1 LKQLSLAATPDNIA
15 AILELDTT
23 LTAPEK
29 IDSLS
34 YTKELL
40 QVAIPGAGI
49 PVGGIFSLGATV
61 AYEVG
66 FSTTFKG
73 IASSNYGVLGSLPNS
88 TGASIDAVTSSN
100 SVANGFN
107 APINLQPIFNLTS
120 LTADVVVAAF
130 SQPKLNFGVDIT
142 QIGHYAVGLVVK
154 LPATTHPASA
164 TPPPEPLQLAPPS
177 PANGILSST
186 SSPKTPPRA
195 APKTLS

>member
-1 LKQLSLAATPDNIA
+1 LKQLSPAATPDNIA

-73 IASSNYGVLGSLPNS
+73 IASSNYGVLGLFQTAQACRSTRSL
-88 TGASIDAVTSSN
+88 
-100 SVANGFN
+100 
-107 APINLQPIFNLTS
+107 Q
-120 LTADVVVAAF
+120 
-130 SQPKLNFGVDIT
+130 
-142 QIGHYAVGLVVK
+142 
-154 LPATTHPASA
+154 ATV
-164 TPPPEPLQLAPPS
+164 
-177 PANGILSST
+177 
-186 SSPKTPPRA
+186 
-195 APKTLS
+195 

>member
-1 LKQLSLAATPDNIA
+1 MKQLSLAATPDNIA
-15 AILELDTT
+15 AILELD
-23 LTAPEK
+23 EK

-49 PVGGIFSLGATV
+49 PVSGIFSLGATV

-73 IASSNYGVLGSLPNS
+73 IASSNYGVLGSLRNS
-88 TGASIDAVTSSN
+88 TGVSIDAVTSSD
-100 SVANGFN
+100 SCFN

-120 LTADVVVAAF
+120 LTADVVVAAL
-130 SQPKLNFGVDIT
+130 SQPKLKYGVDST
-142 QIGHYAVGLVVK
+142 QIGHYDVGLVVK
-154 LPATTHPASA
+154 LPLVFVTMAAGYNASGFCDTTPGA
-164 TPPPEPLQLAPPS
+164 PPPS
-177 PANGILSST
+177 PANGTSSST
-186 SSPKTPPRA
+186 SSLKTLPQA

>member
-1 LKQLSLAATPDNIA
+1 MKLLSLAATPDIIA
-15 AILELDTT
+15 AILELDTI

-49 PVGGIFSLGATV
+49 PVGEIFSLGATV

-88 TGASIDAVTSSN
+88 IGVSIDAVTSSN

-130 SQPKLNFGVDIT
+130 SQPKINFGVDIT
-142 QIGHYAVGLVVK
+142 QIGHLVSVTM
-154 LPATTHPASA
+154 AAGYNASGFCDTTPGA
-164 TPPPEPLQLAPPS
+164 PPPS

-186 SSPKTPPRA
+186 SSPKTPPQA

>member
-1 LKQLSLAATPDNIA
+1 MTIIRSQADEYQVQGRSLKQLSLAATPDNIA
-15 AILELDTT
+15 AILELD
-23 LTAPEK
+23 EK

-49 PVGGIFSLGATV
+49 PVSGIFSLGATV

-73 IASSNYGVLGSLPNS
+73 IASSNYGVLGSLRNS
-88 TGASIDAVTSSN
+88 TGVSIDAVTSSN

-107 APINLQPIFNLTS
+107 APINLQPIFNLAS

-130 SQPKLNFGVDIT
+130 SQPKLNLWRRHHPDWTLRCWSCGKAAGYNASSFCD
-142 QIGHYAVGLVVK
+142 
-154 LPATTHPASA
+154 TT
-164 TPPPEPLQLAPPS
+164 
-177 PANGILSST
+177 
-186 SSPKTPPRA
+186 PRA
-195 APKTLS
+195 PTAGASITGQWDI